1 MMRADNMIRAAEQM
15 ETGILL
21 VAFVPGMNLRL
32 LQALDIDLLFA
43 GISTM
48 LNCWNQLDPER
59 VFDAVM
65 MLMTVLRRWVSF
77 KCDI

>member
-1 MMRADNMIRAAEQM
+1 M
-15 ETGILL
+15 
-21 VAFVPGMNLRL
+21 
-32 LQALDIDLLFA
+32 FA

-65 MLMTVLRRWVSF
+65 MLMTVLLRWVSF

>member
-32 LQALDIDLLFA
+32 LQALEIDLLFA
-43 GISTM
+43 GISTI
-48 LNCWNQLDPER
+48 LNCWNQLDPVH

-65 MLMTVLRRWVSF
+65 MLMTVLLRWVSF